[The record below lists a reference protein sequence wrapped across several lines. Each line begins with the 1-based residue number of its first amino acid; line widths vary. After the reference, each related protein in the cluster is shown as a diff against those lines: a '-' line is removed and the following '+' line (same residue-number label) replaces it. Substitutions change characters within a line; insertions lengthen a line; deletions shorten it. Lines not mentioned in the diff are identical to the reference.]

1 MGFTMALNQF
11 SDLTEAEFKMNLG
24 YIPSSGSEI
33 EVSDDTEVDVQ
44 APTSVDWRS
53 SGAVTAV
60 KN

>member
-1 MGFTMALNQF
+1 MALNQF

-24 YIPSSGSEI
+24 YIPSSGSVND
-33 EVSDDTEVDVQ
+33 VSDDTEVDVN

-60 KN
+60 KD